1 MRQQAFRGILRL
13 EIFEGEHTMNAVV
26 LAITGLVAVFAGYRF
41 YSKFIAEQIY
51 QLDPDFETPSHAMRD
66 DIDYVPTNK
75 VVLWGHH
82 FTAVAGAAPII
93 GPGIAVIWGWLPA
106 FLWVIVGTIFFAG
119 VHDFGAI
126 WASVRNK
133 AQSVGYLTGEV
144 VSHRARTLF
153 MIVVFFLLL
162 MVNAVFAVSI
172 AAAHVETPSSVIPVW
187 SAVFVAMV
195 IGVLLYK
202 VRVGIMWPTIIGT
215 VILYAVIGLGEVFPV
230 ELPAMIFGLPPQAQ
244 WILLLFFYAAV
255 ASMLPVWLLL
265 QPRDY
270 INGIQLF
277 VGLGLLYGAVLI
289 SSPTIVAPAINS
301 NVPASAPPIFPLL
314 FVTIAC
320 GAISGFHGLVS
331 SGTTS
336 KQLDKEPDARQVGYL
351 GSVGEGA
358 LALIAIIAVSAGFAS
373 FGEWEAAYSD
383 YDNFNAIA
391 AFVQG
396 GATIASNGLGLSFT
410 FAATLLTVMAILFAG
425 TTMDAG
431 VRLQRYIIQEWGTI
445 YDIPI
450 LNNSYVAT
458 GLAVSACLLLAF
470 GATPPGA
477 PLGTGGMAIWPLF
490 GTTNQLLAGLTLLV
504 ISTILV
510 KLGRPSRYTLTPMI
524 FVTTMALAS
533 ALIGLRNYF
542 NNGQYVLLAIDIAII
557 ICAIFVMLEAS
568 SALMRERRAAQTPAI
583 GK

>member
-1 MRQQAFRGILRL
+1 MS
-13 EIFEGEHTMNAVV
+13 
-26 LAITGLVAVFAGYRF
+26 AITLALIGLVAVFLGYQY
-41 YSKFIAEQIY
+41 YSKFIAEKIY
-51 QLDPDFETPSHAMRD
+51 KLDPDFETPSHAMRD

-75 VVLWGHH
+75 FVLWGHH

-106 FLWVIVGTIFFAG
+106 FLWVVLGTMFFAG

-133 AQSVGYLTGEV
+133 GQSVGYLTGEV
-144 VSHRARTLF
+144 VSHRARALF

-162 MVNAVFAVSI
+162 MVNAVFAVAISTELV
-172 AAAHVETPSSVIPVW
+172 ATPSSVIPAW
-187 SAVFVAMV
+187 SAVFVAVV
-195 IGVLLYK
+195 IGILLYK
-202 VRVGIMWPTIIGT
+202 VGVGITWPTVIGT
-215 VILYAVIGLGEVFPV
+215 VILYAVIALGEAFPV
-230 ELPAMIFGLPPQAQ
+230 ELPSMVLGLGPQAQ
-244 WILLLFFYAAV
+244 WILILFFYAAI

-277 VGLGLLYGAVLI
+277 IGLGILYGAVLI
-289 SSPTIVAPAINS
+289 SNPTVVAPAINH
-301 NVPASAPPIFPLL
+301 NLPPATPPIFPLL

-336 KQLDKEPDARQVGYL
+336 KQLNKEPDARQVGYL
-351 GSVGEGA
+351 GSLGEGA
-358 LALIAIIAVSAGFAS
+358 LALVAIIAATAGFAS
-373 FGEWEAAYSD
+373 FGEWEAMYQEFG
-383 YDNFNAIA
+383 NGGMG

-396 GATIASNGLGLSFT
+396 GATIASNALPLSFS
-410 FAATLLTVMAILFAG
+410 FAETLLTVMAVLFAG

-445 YDIPI
+445 YRIPA
-450 LNNSYVAT
+450 LTNGYTAT
-458 GLAVSACLLLAF
+458 GLAVLACLLLAF

-477 PLGTGGMAIWPLF
+477 ALGTGGMAIWPLF

-510 KLGRPSRYTLTPMI
+510 KLGRPSRYTLVPMV

-533 ALIGLRNYF
+533 ALVQVRDLF
-542 NNGQYVLLAIDIAII
+542 NNGQYALLAIDVAII
-557 ICAIFVMLEAS
+557 VCAIFVMLEAS
-568 SALMRERRAAQTPAI
+568 SALMRERRQATVATTD
-583 GK
+583 

>member
-1 MRQQAFRGILRL
+1 MS
-13 EIFEGEHTMNAVV
+13 
-26 LAITGLVAVFAGYRF
+26 AITLALIGLVAVFLGYQY
-41 YSKFIAEQIY
+41 YSKFIAEKIY
-51 QLDPDFETPSHAMRD
+51 KLDPDFETPSHAMRD

-75 VVLWGHH
+75 FVLWGHH

-106 FLWVIVGTIFFAG
+106 FLWVVLGTMFFAG

-126 WASVRNK
+126 WASVRDK
-133 AQSVGYLTGEV
+133 GQSVGYLTGEV
-144 VSHRARTLF
+144 VSHRARALF

-162 MVNAVFAVSI
+162 MVNAVFAVAISTELV
-172 AAAHVETPSSVIPVW
+172 ATPSSVIPAW
-187 SAVFVAMV
+187 SAVFVAVV
-195 IGVLLYK
+195 IGILLYK
-202 VRVGIMWPTIIGT
+202 VGVGITWPTVIGT
-215 VILYAVIGLGEVFPV
+215 VILYAVIALGEAFPV
-230 ELPAMIFGLPPQAQ
+230 ELPSMVLGLGPQAQ
-244 WILLLFFYAAV
+244 WILILFFYAAI

-277 VGLGLLYGAVLI
+277 IGLGILYGAVLI
-289 SSPTIVAPAINS
+289 SNPTVVAPAINH
-301 NVPASAPPIFPLL
+301 NLPPATPPIFPLL

-336 KQLDKEPDARQVGYL
+336 KQLNKEPDARQVGYL
-351 GSVGEGA
+351 GSLGEGA
-358 LALIAIIAVSAGFAS
+358 LALVAIIAATAGFAS
-373 FGEWEAAYSD
+373 FGEWEAMYQEFG
-383 YDNFNAIA
+383 NGGMG

-396 GATIASNGLGLSFT
+396 GATIASNALPLSFS
-410 FAATLLTVMAILFAG
+410 FAETLLTVMAVLFAG

-445 YDIPI
+445 YRIPA
-450 LNNSYVAT
+450 LTNGYTAT
-458 GLAVSACLLLAF
+458 GLAVLACLLLAF

-477 PLGTGGMAIWPLF
+477 ALGTGGMAIWPLF

-510 KLGRPSRYTLTPMI
+510 KLGRPSRYTLVPMV

-533 ALIGLRNYF
+533 ALVQVRDLF
-542 NNGQYVLLAIDIAII
+542 NNGQYALLAIDVAII
-557 ICAIFVMLEAS
+557 VCAIFVMLEAS
-568 SALMRERRAAQTPAI
+568 SALMRERRQATVATTD
-583 GK
+583 

>member
-1 MRQQAFRGILRL
+1 
-13 EIFEGEHTMNAVV
+13 MNAITLALIGLTAV
-26 LAITGLVAVFAGYRF
+26 LVGYRF
-41 YSKFIAEQIY
+41 YSKFIAERIY
-51 QLDPDFETPSHAMRD
+51 KLDPNFETPSHAMRD

-75 VVLWGHH
+75 FVLWGHH

-106 FLWVIVGTIFFAG
+106 FLWVVFGTIFFAG

-144 VSHRARTLF
+144 VSHRARALF

-162 MVNAVFAVSI
+162 MVNAVFAVAI
-172 AAAHVETPSSVIPVW
+172 ATELVATPSSVIPAW
-187 SAVFVAMV
+187 SAVFVAVV
-195 IGVLLYK
+195 IGILLYK
-202 VRVGIMWPTIIGT
+202 VGVGITWPTVIGT

-230 ELPAMIFGLPPQAQ
+230 ELPGIVLGLGPQAQ
-244 WILLLFFYAAV
+244 WILILFFYAAI

-277 VGLGLLYGAVLI
+277 IGLGLLYGAVLI
-289 SSPTIVAPAINS
+289 SNPTIVAPAINQ
-301 NVPASAPPIFPLL
+301 NLPPATPPIFPLL

-351 GSVGEGA
+351 GSLGEGA
-358 LALIAIIAVSAGFAS
+358 LALVAIIAATAGFAS
-373 FGEWEAAYSD
+373 FGEWEAMYQEFG
-383 YDNFNAIA
+383 NGGMG

-396 GATIASNGLGLSFT
+396 GATIASNALPLSFS
-410 FAATLLTVMAILFAG
+410 FAETLLTVMAVLFAG

-445 YDIPI
+445 YRIPA
-450 LNNSYVAT
+450 LTNGYTAT
-458 GLAVSACLLLAF
+458 GLAVLACLLLAF

-477 PLGTGGMAIWPLF
+477 ALGTGGMAIWPLF

-510 KLGRPSRYTLTPMI
+510 KLGRPSRYTLVPMV

-533 ALIGLRNYF
+533 ALLQVRDLF
-542 NNGQYVLLAIDIAII
+542 NAGQYFLLTIDVAII
-557 ICAIFVMLEAS
+557 VCAIFVMLEAS
-568 SALMRERRAAQTPAI
+568 SALMRERRQAAVATTD
-583 GK
+583 